1 MHEYNIRSVRWFGI
15 AIALLCTTACGDR
28 GPQLAPVTGTVTYK
42 GKPVKTGRI
51 LFESVDGRSAR
62 GEIVDGKIINVTTY
76 DKDDGAI
83 VGDHSIVIHSFVR
96 EPKGMEIVP
105 SAIPEKYNDLS
116 TSDLTVTIMAGETN
130 ELTLELTD

>member
-1 MHEYNIRSVRWFGI
+1 MHDCNIRSVKWFVI
-15 AIALLCTTACGDR
+15 VLALLFTTACGDR

-42 GKPVKTGRI
+42 GKPLKTGKI
-51 LFESVDGRSAR
+51 LFEPVDGRPAR
-62 GEIVDGKIINVTTY
+62 GEIVDGKIVNVSTY

-83 VGDHSIVIHSFVR
+83 VGDHSVVIHSFIR

-105 SAIPEKYNDLS
+105 SAIPEKYNDPS
-116 TSDLTVTIMAGETN
+116 TSDLTATIVAGETN